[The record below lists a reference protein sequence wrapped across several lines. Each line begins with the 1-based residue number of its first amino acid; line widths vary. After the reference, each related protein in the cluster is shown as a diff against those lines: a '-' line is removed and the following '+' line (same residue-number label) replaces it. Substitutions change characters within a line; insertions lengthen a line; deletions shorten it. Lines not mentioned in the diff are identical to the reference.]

1 MVERNIDKIKAEEQ
15 AKAAAKAAKEKA
27 DKDRLKD
34 NKVPEKMPFTGIS
47 EADRSLQGTFKRHWK
62 TATEAKMNGDE
73 KSLYESVGIMNT
85 LISYADQIKGTT
97 DGIVERITK
106 DPNLDED
113 IVNLYQR
120 DFNTLRENGFEINS
134 DDPTNTTISLKNKE
148 GELMY
153 EQPFT
158 EFIESRKVIPRK
170 VDLIDKTKKVL
181 STIKPS
187 VTKEGSYAIN
197 KEIKDINSEES
208 KSQVE
213 AIKANVDT
221 WVSNDD
227 FMWSFY
233 KKEMA
238 KDSKLPL
245 KTTAW
250 TQKEIDNAREFYTEY
265 LIDAYNKEV
274 KAGYGRPGSS
284 GGGKNGGELSQ
295 VVPFTYLTNE
305 QQQPTMDQFKAQ
317 YPNLLGRKLTLT
329 SGGKMP
335 EVGGKNLSLAFAT
348 EGDTPNF
355 VFELQSPV
363 SYGFTGDGGRGGG
376 SEPSKTTV
384 APGHPLYG
392 NAVSEAIAYY
402 GVSNQKDLQTLLRG
416 DTINTSQYND

>member
-1 MVERNIDKIKAEEQ
+1 
-15 AKAAAKAAKEKA
+15 
-27 DKDRLKD
+27 
-34 NKVPEKMPFTGIS
+34 
-47 EADRSLQGTFKRHWK
+47 
-62 TATEAKMNGDE
+62 MNGDE

-284 GGGKNGGELSQ
+284 GG
-295 VVPFTYLTNE
+295 
-305 QQQPTMDQFKAQ
+305 
-317 YPNLLGRKLTLT
+317 
-329 SGGKMP
+329 SGGGGNLNVS
-335 EVGGKNLSLAFAT
+335 EVLPLSRVTISDSNNNLIAGKDVKGRIYSTNDAQAGIEVAGKRIKGFYAGNDGSFYFSAADPTSAGYGGVSGRNLGVEWVYPDTKNYGDIVNQAVAAFKNFGVTDEKSLASF
-348 EGDTPNF
+348 
-355 VFELQSPV
+355 
-363 SYGFTGDGGRGGG
+363 
-376 SEPSKTTV
+376 
-384 APGHPLYG
+384 
-392 NAVSEAIAYY
+392 
-402 GVSNQKDLQTLLRG
+402 LRG
-416 DTINTSQYND
+416 ENQQINTSGY